1 MKKWIFFL
9 VLAAVMICGIIITG
23 CSTQTEKEGSES
35 SFQLS
40 QYEELESS
48 SESEG
53 SSSENSSSGRD
64 TTIMV
69 VPPSSSVPE
78 QEEIIGALVM
88 YSESIFGSATEVL
101 GTDADLN
108 AWNKA
113 ISGRDPIAKVLVS
126 TWNMERDL
134 TENEISTVLD
144 TLENLS
150 PAVMNELGNPA
161 TGGATNVAA
170 FDRNGNRLWSVT
182 LNSNWLIVQ
191 VSGDNSRRILE
202 INEADTAPIQNI
214 AA

>member
-78 QEEIIGALVM
+78 QEEITGALVM

-113 ISGRDPIAKVLVS
+113 ISGRAPIAKVLVS

>member
-78 QEEIIGALVM
+78 QEEITGALVM

-150 PAVMNELGNPA
+150 PAVMNELGNPV

>member
-78 QEEIIGALVM
+78 QVEITGALVM

-214 AA
+214 AV

>member
-78 QEEIIGALVM
+78 QEEITGALVM

-144 TLENLS
+144 TLESLS

>member
-78 QEEIIGALVM
+78 QEEITGALVM
-88 YSESIFGSATEVL
+88 YSESIFGSAAEVL

-214 AA
+214 AV

>member
-78 QEEIIGALVM
+78 QKEITGALVM

>member
-78 QEEIIGALVM
+78 QEEITGALVM

-214 AA
+214 AV

>member
-9 VLAAVMICGIIITG
+9 MLAAVMICGIIITG

-78 QEEIIGALVM
+78 QEEITGALVM

-214 AA
+214 AV

>member
-9 VLAAVMICGIIITG
+9 VLAAVMICGIIIIG

-78 QEEIIGALVM
+78 QEEITGALVM

>member
-9 VLAAVMICGIIITG
+9 VLAAVMICGIIIIG

-78 QEEIIGALVM
+78 QEEITGALVM

-170 FDRNGNRLWSVT
+170 FDRNGNRLWCVT

>member
-23 CSTQTEKEGSES
+23 CSTQTEKEESES

-78 QEEIIGALVM
+78 QEEITGALVM

>member
-78 QEEIIGALVM
+78 QEEITGALVM

-150 PAVMNELGNPA
+150 PAVMNELGNPV

-214 AA
+214 AV

>member
-1 MKKWIFFL
+1 MKKCIFFL

-78 QEEIIGALVM
+78 QEEITGALVM

>member
-78 QEEIIGALVM
+78 QEEITGALVM

>member
-23 CSTQTEKEGSES
+23 CSTQTEKEGSEN

-78 QEEIIGALVM
+78 QEEITGALVM

>member
-78 QEEIIGALVM
+78 QEEITGALVM

-144 TLENLS
+144 TLESLS

-161 TGGATNVAA
+161 TGGATNVVA

>member
-78 QEEIIGALVM
+78 QVEITGALVM

-150 PAVMNELGNPA
+150 PAVMNELGNPV